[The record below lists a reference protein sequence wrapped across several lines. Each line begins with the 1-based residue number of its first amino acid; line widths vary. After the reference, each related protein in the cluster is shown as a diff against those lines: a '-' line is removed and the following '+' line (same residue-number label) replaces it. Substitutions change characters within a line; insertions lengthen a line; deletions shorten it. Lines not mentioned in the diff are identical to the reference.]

1 MEPAVAG
8 GSILSAN
15 VLVVVPV
22 FAILIGRAIAQPV
35 KFVDVTSESGIE
47 FRYVDGASGGKYMP
61 EPMGSGAAFFD
72 YDNDGF
78 LDLYIVNGAPMP
90 GFRGDPEPRNSLY
103 RNEGDRTFAEVTGE
117 AGVGDT
123 GYGMGAAA
131 GDYDNDGDQD
141 LYVTNFGA
149 NLLYRNDGDGTFF
162 DVTDIAGVG
171 DEGWGTN
178 AVFVDYDGNGG
189 LDLYVAN
196 YLEFD
201 LQHNKL
207 CLQGRA
213 GRILGRVRIYCGPLS
228 YPGQSGR
235 LYRNKGKDSF
245 TDVTGQAGLLT
256 TDGRQ
261 FGVAVGDYD
270 DDGDPD
276 LFVANDKT
284 PNFLFQNNNDG
295 TFSDIALASGVAYTE
310 EGADQPRMGA
320 DAADYDNDGHLDI
333 VIATFQWHG
342 NTLYHNDGDGFFTDV
357 SLQARI
363 ARESLPY
370 LGMTALFLDYD
381 NDGYQDL
388 FIANGHLDRNV
399 KEYDPR
405 ADYAQRNQLFRNN
418 RDGTFREMTDV
429 SGPGFRLEGVSHGA
443 AVGDY
448 DNDGDVD
455 LFVSNSN
462 GPCSLLRNEGG
473 NRNHW
478 VAVSTAGTRSN
489 RDGIGA
495 RIRVVSGDLVQMK
508 EAKGSYGYLSSNDRR
523 VAFGLGD
530 EGRIDELQVRWP
542 SGMVTVIEEIEA
554 DQVLTVTE
562 DPP

>member
-1 MEPAVAG
+1 MAP
-8 GSILSAN
+8 SPI
-15 VLVVVPV
+15 
-22 FAILIGRAIAQPV
+22 RA
-35 KFVDVTSESGIE
+35 S
-47 FRYVDGASGGKYMP
+47 RGACTATR
-61 EPMGSGAAFFD
+61 E
-72 YDNDGF
+72 
-78 LDLYIVNGAPMP
+78 
-90 GFRGDPEPRNSLY
+90 
-103 RNEGDRTFAEVTGE
+103 
-117 AGVGDT
+117 
-123 GYGMGAAA
+123 
-131 GDYDNDGDQD
+131 
-141 LYVTNFGA
+141 
-149 NLLYRNDGDGTFF
+149 
-162 DVTDIAGVG
+162 
-171 DEGWGTN
+171 
-178 AVFVDYDGNGG
+178 
-189 LDLYVAN
+189 
-196 YLEFD
+196 
-201 LQHNKL
+201 
-207 CLQGRA
+207 
-213 GRILGRVRIYCGPLS
+213 
-228 YPGQSGR
+228 
-235 LYRNKGKDSF
+235 KDSF
-245 TDVTGQAGLLT
+245 TDVTRQAGLLT

-270 DDGDPD
+270 NDGDPD

-284 PNFLFQNNNDG
+284 PNFLFQNNADA

-310 EGADQPRMGA
+310 EGAHQPRMGA

-333 VIATFQWHG
+333 VIATFQWHN

-388 FIANGHLDRNV
+388 FIANGHLDENV

-418 RDGTFREMTDV
+418 GDGTFREMTDV
-429 SGPGFRLEGVSHGA
+429 SGSGFRLKGVSHGA

-478 VAVSTAGTRSN
+478 LTVSTVGTRSN

-495 RIRVVSGDLVQMK
+495 RIRVVSGDLVRMK
-508 EAKGSYGYLSSNDRR
+508 EVKSSYGYLSSNDRR

-530 EGRIDELQVRWP
+530 TGKIDELQVRWP
-542 SGMVTVIEEIEA
+542 SGIVTVIEQIEL

-562 DPP
+562 DRR